1 MIIYTAG
8 AIRPKNSQTLQGNLK
23 VAKDIALELWKDG
36 FTVICPHANTDLP
49 IELAEKEMDTIR
61 WLEGDLEMIAWC
73 DAVLVCPGWESSD
86 GTKGEIKFAEERN
99 IPVYYYPDKPI
110 KHATEIISPVQC
122 AGFMDIIMS
131 MYRVHLKKNAD
142 YSPANILG
150 TGELGVVVRLWD
162 KIARLMNL
170 TGFRL
175 KVEPATFDKPKQ
187 PKNESVDDAYMDL
200 SVYGIIGM
208 LLRQSKWGR

>member
-1 MIIYTAG
+1 MLIYTAG
-8 AIRPKNSQTLQGNLK
+8 AIRPKYGQTLQGNLK
-23 VAKDIALELWKDG
+23 IAKDIALELWKDG
-36 FTVICPHANTDLP
+36 FAVICPHANTDLP
-49 IELAEKEMDTIR
+49 MEMAEKEMDTVR
-61 WLEGDLEMIAWC
+61 WLDGDCEMIARC
-73 DAVLVCPGWESSD
+73 DAVLVIPGWEASA
-86 GTKGEIKFAEERN
+86 GTRGEIEFAEKRN
-99 IPVYYYPDKPI
+99 IPVFYYPDKPA
-110 KHATEIISPVQC
+110 KHATEIISPIQC
-122 AGFMDIIMS
+122 KAFMDVIMS
-131 MYRVHLKKNAD
+131 MYRIHLQKNAD

-175 KVEPATFDKPKQ
+175 KVEPATFDKPTV

-208 LLRQSKWGR
+208 LLRKGAWGK